1 MIKALLKSKTGSQT
15 IPNGREYYL
24 SKMAVGTPAII
35 IAKDDEA
42 IYSTSDVRNIIVLG
56 DELTLQT
63 KNTVY
68 YFEGV
73 REEALQ

>member
-15 IPNGREYYL
+15 IPSGREYYL
-24 SKMAVGTPAII
+24 SKAAVGSPAII

-42 IYSTSDVRNIIVLG
+42 IYSTSDVRNIVVLG
-56 DELTLQT
+56 DELMLQT

-73 REEALQ
+73 REEAL